1 MLRVEICSRIYSN
14 ILDCLNQDNQ
24 DLRIF
29 RMVIFGLFVDD
40 ESCVCLNQDFEDYKI
55 NRMVIFSLNSR
66 SLLPTRLLG
75 DEMNTRE

>member
-1 MLRVEICSRIYSN
+1 
-14 ILDCLNQDNQ
+14 
-24 DLRIF
+24 
-29 RMVIFGLFVDD
+29 MVIFELFVDD

>member
-1 MLRVEICSRIYSN
+1 MLGVEICPRIYSN

-40 ESCVCLNQDFEDYKI
+40 ESCICLNQDFED
-55 NRMVIFSLNSR
+55 
-66 SLLPTRLLG
+66 
-75 DEMNTRE
+75 